1 MSLEVSEKFRCCLR
15 KFKHESSA
23 CVALTASMLEEAKHL
38 GEPATTEG
46 IDELCQF
53 TPRKNEVGLLLASQ
67 SGSQEHSMLAKTT
80 WDQLSTI
87 QQLLGKN
94 HSYDFPCLLAL
105 PILWGNREF
114 LNWIKEETYPQESI
128 G

>member
-1 MSLEVSEKFRCCLR
+1 ME
-15 KFKHESSA
+15 
-23 CVALTASMLEEAKHL
+23 
-38 GEPATTEG
+38 
-46 IDELCQF
+46 
-53 TPRKNEVGLLLASQ
+53 NLLLQKGLMNYVNLPQGKMKSVFYWQ
-67 SGSQEHSMLAKTT
+67 VNLDHSKEHSMLAQTT
-80 WDQLSTI
+80 RDQSSAIQRLLSE
-87 QQLLGKN
+87 N

>member
-1 MSLEVSEKFRCCLR
+1 MWNQLLQKGLMNYVKLPQ
-15 KFKHESSA
+15 
-23 CVALTASMLEEAKHL
+23 
-38 GEPATTEG
+38 GEMKLVFYWQG
-46 IDELCQF
+46 NLDYS
-53 TPRKNEVGLLLASQ
+53 K
-67 SGSQEHSMLAKTT
+67 EHSMLAQTT
-80 WDQLSTI
+80 RDQSSAI
-87 QQLLGKN
+87 QQLLSEN

>member
-1 MSLEVSEKFRCCLR
+1 M
-15 KFKHESSA
+15 
-23 CVALTASMLEEAKHL
+23 
-38 GEPATTEG
+38 G
-46 IDELCQF
+46 
-53 TPRKNEVGLLLASQ
+53 NLLLQKVLMNYVNLPQGKMKSVFYWQ
-67 SGSQEHSMLAKTT
+67 GNLDHSKEHSMLAKTT
-80 WDQLSTI
+80 RDQSSAI
-87 QQLLGKN
+87 QQLLSEN

>member
-1 MSLEVSEKFRCCLR
+1 MNYVKLPQ
-15 KFKHESSA
+15 
-23 CVALTASMLEEAKHL
+23 
-38 GEPATTEG
+38 GEMKLVFYWQG
-46 IDELCQF
+46 NLDHS
-53 TPRKNEVGLLLASQ
+53 K
-67 SGSQEHSMLAKTT
+67 EHSMLAKTT
-80 WDQLSTI
+80 RDQSSAI

-105 PILWGNREF
+105 PILWGNRDF

>member
-1 MSLEVSEKFRCCLR
+1 M
-15 KFKHESSA
+15 
-23 CVALTASMLEEAKHL
+23 
-38 GEPATTEG
+38 G
-46 IDELCQF
+46 
-53 TPRKNEVGLLLASQ
+53 NLLLQKGLMNYVKLPQGKMKSVFYWQ
-67 SGSQEHSMLAKTT
+67 VNLDHSKEHSMLAQTT
-80 WDQLSTI
+80 RDQSSAIQRLLSE
-87 QQLLGKN
+87 N

>member
-1 MSLEVSEKFRCCLR
+1 MLVKTTRDQ
-15 KFKHESSA
+15 SSA
-23 CVALTASMLEEAKHL
+23 
-38 GEPATTEG
+38 
-46 IDELCQF
+46 IQ
-53 TPRKNEVGLLLASQ
+53 RLLS
-67 SGSQEHSMLAKTT
+67 E
-80 WDQLSTI
+80 
-87 QQLLGKN
+87 N

>member
-1 MSLEVSEKFRCCLR
+1 MNYVNLPQGKMKSVFYWQVNLDHPK
-15 KFKHESSA
+15 
-23 CVALTASMLEEAKHL
+23 
-38 GEPATTEG
+38 
-46 IDELCQF
+46 
-53 TPRKNEVGLLLASQ
+53 
-67 SGSQEHSMLAKTT
+67 EHSMLVKTT
-80 WDQLSTI
+80 RDQSSAIQRLLSE
-87 QQLLGKN
+87 N